1 MLTIRLQRTGKKNE
15 QHFRVAVMEKA
26 RSAKGKAMEV
36 VGFLNPR
43 KKERAFKK
51 ERILHWIS
59 QGAQPSDTVHN
70 LLVTEK
76 IIEGAKI
83 AKHKIVV
90 KKETPAAEAP
100 VAPAAAVQAVVV
112 EEAKA
117 SEVPAVAEAPAAEET
132 KESEVP
138 AA

>member
-15 QHFRVAVMEKA
+15 QHFRVSVMEKTK
-26 RSAKGKAMEV
+26 SAKGKAMEI

-59 QGAQPSDTVHN
+59 KGAQPSDTVHN

-83 AKHKIVV
+83 AKHKIVP
-90 KKETPAAEAP
+90 KKETPVAEAAVPTPAP
-100 VAPAAAVQAVVV
+100 VSAVPVVA
-112 EEAKA
+112 EEVKA
-117 SEVPAVAEAPAAEET
+117 SEVPVA
-132 KESEVP
+132 
-138 AA
+138 